1 MTTIDPWE
9 MATECERYLQA
20 ADDPQRRAIFANLRD
35 LWLALGNEESP
46 MTVAELAKEIDTIAR
61 LQRDLIVGET
71 GMLH

>member
-9 MATECERYLQA
+9 KATECERYLQA
-20 ADDPQRRAIFANLRD
+20 VDDPQRRAIFANLRD
-35 LWLALGNEESP
+35 LWVVLGNEKSL

-61 LQRDLIVGET
+61 LQRDLTVGET